1 MRVFDSQY
9 KIKQKEKANWFKKV
23 PQITYVLYLCNAV
36 KDEVGIE
43 EITGQAILTYPR
55 DFTFRQDKKN
65 IPDMSLILMTLLE
78 AKKKEWAY
86 VKGNWYEGWK
96 LTRRGL
102 YFAKDIERRIKNKKR
117 I

>member
-1 MRVFDSQY
+1 
-9 KIKQKEKANWFKKV
+9 
-23 PQITYVLYLCNAV
+23 
-36 KDEVGIE
+36 
-43 EITGQAILTYPR
+43 
-55 DFTFRQDKKN
+55 
-65 IPDMSLILMTLLE
+65 MTLLE